1 MDNTITL
8 TNQQNLFITGL
19 EKVINI
25 CPTEIIVEING
36 KKLYIYGENMEV
48 QRVDLENN
56 VLIIDGVI
64 SCVKFMEKK
73 PGFIKRI
80 FK

>member
-56 VLIIDGVI
+56 VLIIDGFI
-64 SCVKFMEKK
+64 NCVKFMEKK